1 MRDVHLW
8 CSDVDGFTIAFF
20 QAHWSI
26 VKNDIMKV
34 SLSSVSEPSQR
45 EIPEENAHKKTQGE
59 WPMVKSEPTSEK
71 YAVVLVGRDPAEVE
85 VESRL

>member
-8 CSDVDGFTIAFF
+8 CSDLDGFTIAFF

-26 VKNDIMKV
+26 VKNDIMEV
-34 SLSSVSEPSQR
+34 SVSSVSEPSQC

-59 WPMVKSEPTSEK
+59 WPVVKSEPTSEK
-71 YAVVLVGRDPAEVE
+71 YAVVSLGRDPAEVV